1 MLVAQ
6 TLQCAVL
13 NTAAAQKWLVVY
25 TTSHKKFSG
34 WKQAHVGMEASKTT
48 QARWERHHNTFLT
61 PSLHLVPFG
70 TSAMLSGEVNSL
82 TVHGSTR

>member
-48 QARWERHHNTFLT
+48 QARWE
-61 PSLHLVPFG
+61 
-70 TSAMLSGEVNSL
+70 
-82 TVHGSTR
+82 